1 MTNLEYVDQFLNET
15 KVFFLS
21 TTDGDQPKTRPLN
34 VHLIHDGKLCFL
46 TGDKKEVYHQL
57 MNNHKIQIVAL
68 NHKTEWL
75 RIEGT
80 ASLCSEQETAENI
93 LKNSPFLRKNYGEM
107 GMNLRMFQIDA
118 ATVEKR
124 TWELLDTFDLYEA

>member
-1 MTNLEYVDQFLNET
+1 MDQFLNEA

-21 TTDGDQPKTRPLN
+21 TTDGEQPKTRPSN
-34 VHLIHDGKLCFL
+34 VHLIHNGKLCFL

-57 MNNHKIQIVAL
+57 INNHKIQIIAF

-80 ASLCSEQETAENI
+80 AYLCSEQETAENI
-93 LKNSPFLRKNYGEM
+93 LKKQPIL
-107 GMNLRMFQIDA
+107 
-118 ATVEKR
+118 
-124 TWELLDTFDLYEA
+124 